1 MKKII
6 VGIDISKEKLNV
18 CLLEGMN
25 IVHEDEIENTVTSLH
40 KWFGRMRKSLK
51 CCMDEVL
58 LCAEFTGRYIYPL
71 AVACQEEEAFL
82 WMEDPS
88 RIKNSFG
95 LVRGKSDSVDARRI
109 AEYAFRHHDKAV
121 AYHLPSKELASIKI
135 LMADRELVLSDRK
148 KYEAQLSDQKR
159 FMSKKDYAMQ
169 SKMWMSIVRE
179 LQKQLDFIDEKIDKL
194 VSASESLSHQVELLK
209 SVDGIGQR
217 IAVAMVVFTN
227 AFTRFDNARQF
238 NCYAGLAPFT
248 YTSGKSIYSKAKVSQ
263 RANKQIKALLHLA
276 AVCAATHMKSG
287 DYKEYYD
294 RRVAEGKHP
303 LCVLNVIRAKL
314 VGRMFAVIKR
324 DELYIKNY
332 DRSSSEKKLSTPLQI
347 S

>member
-18 CLLEGMN
+18 CLLEGIN
-25 IVHEDEIENTVTSLH
+25 IVHEDEIENTVSLH
-40 KWFGRMRKSLK
+40 KWFGRMKKSLK

-71 AVACQEEEAFL
+71 AVACHEEEAFL

-121 AYHLPSKELASIKI
+121 AYRLPSKELASIKI

-159 FMSKKDYAMQ
+159 FMSKEDYALQ
-169 SKMWMSIVRE
+169 SKMWKSIVKE

-194 VSASESLSHQVELLK
+194 VSDSETLSRQVELLK
-209 SVDGIGQR
+209 SVDGIG
-217 IAVAMVVFTN
+217 
-227 AFTRFDNARQF
+227 
-238 NCYAGLAPFT
+238 
-248 YTSGKSIYSKAKVSQ
+248 
-263 RANKQIKALLHLA
+263 
-276 AVCAATHMKSG
+276 
-287 DYKEYYD
+287 
-294 RRVAEGKHP
+294 
-303 LCVLNVIRAKL
+303 
-314 VGRMFAVIKR
+314 
-324 DELYIKNY
+324 
-332 DRSSSEKKLSTPLQI
+332 
-347 S
+347 

>member
-18 CLLEGMN
+18 CLLEGIN
-25 IVHEDEIENTVTSLH
+25 IVHEDEIENTVASLH

-109 AEYAFRHHDKAV
+109 AEYAFRHHDKAI

-135 LMADRELVLSDRK
+135 LIGARPYFVLQR
-148 KYEAQLSDQKR
+148 
-159 FMSKKDYAMQ
+159 
-169 SKMWMSIVRE
+169 
-179 LQKQLDFIDEKIDKL
+179 LDFQI
-194 VSASESLSHQVELLK
+194 
-209 SVDGIGQR
+209 
-217 IAVAMVVFTN
+217 VV
-227 AFTRFDNARQF
+227 
-238 NCYAGLAPFT
+238 
-248 YTSGKSIYSKAKVSQ
+248 
-263 RANKQIKALLHLA
+263 
-276 AVCAATHMKSG
+276 
-287 DYKEYYD
+287 
-294 RRVAEGKHP
+294 
-303 LCVLNVIRAKL
+303 
-314 VGRMFAVIKR
+314 
-324 DELYIKNY
+324 
-332 DRSSSEKKLSTPLQI
+332 
-347 S
+347 